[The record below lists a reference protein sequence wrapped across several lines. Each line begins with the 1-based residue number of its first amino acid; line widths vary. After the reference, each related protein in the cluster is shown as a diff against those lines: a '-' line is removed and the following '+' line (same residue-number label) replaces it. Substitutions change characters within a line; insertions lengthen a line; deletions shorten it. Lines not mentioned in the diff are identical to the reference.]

1 MLLDVLMQPEL
12 GEAPRST
19 PLPQVI
25 QGGMGV
31 GISSWQLART
41 VSRAGQL
48 GVVSGTAID
57 SLLVRRLQ
65 DGDVGGDLRRAMDHF
80 PIPGVAAR
88 VLARHFLPDGRGEN
102 VPYKMLSMYRL
113 GASRERELV
122 TVLAAF
128 VEVFLAKEGH
138 DGLVGINLLTKVQL
152 PNPAA
157 LYGAMLAGVGYVLM
171 GAGIPR
177 EIPALLDALARHHP
191 VALRLEISQP
201 HEADV
206 PLIRFD
212 PAAFWPDAL
221 PAPLLRP
228 QFLAIVSSHSLA
240 TMLARKAS
248 GRVDGFV
255 LERATAG
262 GHNAPP
268 RGPLQLTEDGQPVYG
283 ARDDVDFAELN
294 ALGLPWWLAGSAGN
308 PAALA
313 DALALGAAGIQVGTL
328 FAFCDES
335 GLAEPLRA
343 RTLADATADRLEVFT
358 DPRASPTGYPFKVV
372 RFTDEPDPAVRER
385 VCDLGYLRTAYRR
398 PDGRIG
404 YRCPSEPVAAYV
416 EKGGREE
423 DTVGRRC
430 LCNALL
436 ANTGHAQHRGEGV
449 VEAPLLTSG
458 DDLMIMRQFL
468 QGRARYSALDVLEYL
483 GCPLPAAR

>member
-1 MLLDVLMQPEL
+1 MKATSPDQV
-12 GEAPRST
+12 GIRSEAL
-19 PLPQVI
+19 PLVI
-25 QGGMGV
+25 QGGMGI
-31 GISSWQLART
+31 GISSWQLAST

-57 SLLVRRLQ
+57 TLLVRRLQ
-65 DGDVGGDLRRAMDHF
+65 DGDADGDLRRAMSQF
-80 PIPGVAAR
+80 PIPGVAAA
-88 VLARHFLPDGRGEN
+88 VLKRYFLPEGRAGDT
-102 VPYKMLSMYRL
+102 PFRMLPMYRL

-122 TVLAAF
+122 TILAAF
-128 VEVFLAKEGH
+128 VEVFLAREGH
-138 DGLVGINLLTKVQL
+138 EGIVGINLLTKVQL

-157 LYGAMLAGVGYVLM
+157 LYGAMLAGVDFVLM

-177 EIPALLDALARHHP
+177 EIPALLDALAIHH
-191 VALRLEISQP
+191 AASLRYDIEQPSDAEALEI
-201 HEADV
+201 H
-206 PLIRFD
+206 FD
-212 PAAFWPDAL
+212 PATFWPTSL
-221 PAPLLRP
+221 PAPLVRP
-228 QFLAIVSSHSLA
+228 KFLAIVASHSLA

-255 LERATAG
+255 VEGFTAG

-268 RGPLQLTEDGQPVYG
+268 RGPLRLSENGEPIYG
-283 ARDDVDFAELN
+283 ERDEVDFAQLN
-294 ALGLPWWLAGSAGN
+294 ALGLPWWRAGGTGTPS
-308 PAALA
+308 ALA
-313 DALALGAAGIQVGTL
+313 AARAAGAAGIQVGTL

-335 GLAEPLRA
+335 GLAEPY
-343 RTLADATADRLEVFT
+343 RTAVLAAANEGRLGVFT

-372 RFTDEPDPAVRER
+372 RVEGDESASQRER

-436 ANTGHAQHRGEGV
+436 ANTGHGQHREEGV

-458 DDLMIMRQFL
+458 DDLMVIGSFL
-468 QGRARYSALDVLEYL
+468 QGRERYSALDVLEYL
-483 GCPLPAAR
+483 GCPVRSAL